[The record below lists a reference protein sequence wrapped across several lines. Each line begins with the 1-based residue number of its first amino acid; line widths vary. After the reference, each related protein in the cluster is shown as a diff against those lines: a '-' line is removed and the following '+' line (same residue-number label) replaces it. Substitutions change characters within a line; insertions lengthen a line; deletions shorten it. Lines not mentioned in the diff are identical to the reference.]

1 MDEGVIG
8 GLPRAGTDVDVDA
21 VRPGSAERGGFG
33 LVGGSPVV
41 GNICLAVHRDAAR
54 LRETVDGLQRADRQ
68 HRHPQ
73 AHPAQD
79 HAQTPAQRSPVSQF
93 TNPRRSFNA
102 RTPRFLAA
110 ARRDTD
116 QPWTLAN
123 ERSLGHDYGHTAAP
137 CQPPTVGLAGMRGGM
152 ITMAPRGTQGLA
164 ELMVDNHLLPSRSE
178 ADGTHRRL
186 LEVALLTF
194 GERGFHGVSVRELA
208 AAAGIQPSS
217 MYAHLASKEAL
228 LMELVM
234 LGHEEHRDRLRAAR
248 DTVSGDAIEEIPALV
263 HPHAG

>member
-1 MDEGVIG
+1 MTE
-8 GLPRAGTDVDVDA
+8 
-21 VRPGSAERGGFG
+21 
-33 LVGGSPVV
+33 
-41 GNICLAVHRDAAR
+41 
-54 LRETVDGLQRADRQ
+54 
-68 HRHPQ
+68 
-73 AHPAQD
+73 
-79 HAQTPAQRSPVSQF
+79 
-93 TNPRRSFNA
+93 
-102 RTPRFLAA
+102 
-110 ARRDTD
+110 
-116 QPWTLAN
+116 
-123 ERSLGHDYGHTAAP
+123 
-137 CQPPTVGLAGMRGGM
+137 GM

-248 DTVSGDAIEEIPALV
+248 DAAGADPLEQIRALV
-263 HPHAG
+263 RTHVGFHAEYPLLARVANRELHALKPARLEKVLKVRGESEAMLQATVAEGTAAGVFSVPDDWLAVAVIGGSGIRVADWWDPELGYTIDEVQETYAEFAVRLLTGRRE

>member
-1 MDEGVIG
+1 MDGGVIG
-8 GLPRAGTDVDVDA
+8 GLPPAGTDMDVDA
-21 VRPGSAERGGFG
+21 VRPGSAERGGFR
-33 LVGGSPVV
+33 LVGVSPLV
-41 GNICLAVHRDAAR
+41 GNICLAVHRHAAR

-73 AHPAQD
+73 ADPAQD

-137 CQPPTVGLAGMRGGM
+137 CQPPTVGLAGMTEGM
-152 ITMAPRGTQGLA
+152 ITMAPRGPQGLA
-164 ELMVDNHLLPSRSE
+164 ELIVDNHLLPSRSE
-178 ADGTHRRL
+178 SPGAHPRPLDA
-186 LEVALLTF
+186 ALSTF
-194 GERGFHGVSVRELA
+194 G
-208 AAAGIQPSS
+208 
-217 MYAHLASKEAL
+217 
-228 LMELVM
+228 
-234 LGHEEHRDRLRAAR
+234 DRAF
-248 DTVSGDAIEEIPALV
+248 
-263 HPHAG
+263 